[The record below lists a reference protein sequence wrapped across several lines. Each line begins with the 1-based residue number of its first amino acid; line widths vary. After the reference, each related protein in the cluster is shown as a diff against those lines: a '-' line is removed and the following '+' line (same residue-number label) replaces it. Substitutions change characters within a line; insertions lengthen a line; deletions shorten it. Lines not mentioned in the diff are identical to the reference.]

1 MNIDEL
7 KELLSLLN
15 QMNVVEYSTDTFKLV
30 LKPEHKLE
38 APKVDLSIP
47 QKTKEQEAE
56 EVLFYSAGR

>member
-1 MNIDEL
+1 MKNDEL

-15 QMNVVEYSTDTFKLV
+15 QMNVIEYSTESIKIV

-47 QKTKEQEAE
+47 KKTKEQEAE
-56 EVLFYSAGR
+56 EVLFYSTGR